1 MRRPHLMAGVL
12 KLEDQGGSTDPAPLN
27 GQLAVV
33 ILTAGRGSRMRS
45 SLPKILHPIAG
56 LPMIE
61 HIVRAVE
68 SLQPLQTLMVTG
80 PTSEALH
87 SEYGERVRFAWQ
99 AEPLGTGH
107 AVQAALPVLD
117 PGVKWVMVVFGD
129 HPLTDG
135 ATLQTLLDEVEK
147 ARPIVTM
154 LAVELDDPGAYARFQ
169 VRDGRV
175 VGLLEARD
183 DDTVY
188 DGPVTI
194 NSGICCYSREWLE
207 AHLPEAPASAS
218 GEFYLTSL
226 IEVAA
231 AEEHPNPVTLV
242 AGEPEVAFGVNNR
255 VELSEAERIIRRR
268 INREHMLAGVTLV
281 DPDSIYIDADVE
293 IGQDTR
299 IEPGS
304 IIRQGSRIGAGCA
317 IGPAAVIE
325 GSTIGD
331 RVTIRSSFVES
342 SVIDD
347 DADVGPY
354 SHLRPGSRISSGVHI
369 GNYVET
375 KDSSIGI
382 GTTVGHF
389 SYIGDAEIGNGVNVG
404 AGTITCNYDGFQ
416 KHKTTIGDS
425 VFLGS
430 DTLLVAPVEVGK
442 GARTGAGSVVTK
454 PVPPGAT
461 VVGVPARLI
470 RRSRQE

>member
-1 MRRPHLMAGVL
+1 MAGVL
-12 KLEDQGGSTDPAPLN
+12 KLEDQSGPTDPAPLN

-33 ILTAGRGSRMRS
+33 VLTAGRGSRMRS

-61 HIVRAVE
+61 HIARAVE
-68 SLQPLQTLMVTG
+68 SLQPLQTIMVTG
-80 PTSEALH
+80 PASEALH
-87 SEYGERVRFAWQ
+87 GEYGERVTFAWQ

-107 AVQAALPVLD
+107 AVQVALPVLHAD
-117 PGVKWVMVVFGD
+117 VQWVMVVFGD

-135 ATLQTLLDEVEK
+135 ATLQALMDEIQN
-147 ARPIVTM
+147 ARPLVTM

-169 VRDGRV
+169 IQDGRV
-175 VGLLEARD
+175 VGLVEARD

-188 DGPVTI
+188 DGPVMI
-194 NSGICCYSREWLE
+194 NSGICCYSRAWLE
-207 AHLPEAPASAS
+207 AHLPEVPASAS

-231 AEEHPNPVTLV
+231 SEEHANPVTLV
-242 AGEPEVAFGVNNR
+242 VGRPKVAFGVNNR

-281 DPDSIYIDADVE
+281 DPDSTYIDADVE
-293 IGQDTR
+293 IGEDTR
-299 IEPGS
+299 LEPGT
-304 IIRQGSRIGAGCA
+304 IVRRGSRIGSGCV
-317 IGPAAVIE
+317 IGPAAVIQ

-331 RVTIRSSFVES
+331 RVTIHSSYVES

-347 DADVGPY
+347 DTDVGPY
-354 SHLRPGSRISSGVHI
+354 AHLRPGSRIASGVHI
-369 GNYVET
+369 GNFVET
-375 KDSSIGI
+375 KDSSIGV
-382 GTTVGHF
+382 GTAIGHF

-416 KHKTTIGDS
+416 KHKTTVGDS

-430 DTLLVAPVEVGK
+430 DTLLVAPVEVGE

-470 RRSRQE
+470 RRSQGE